1 MSNLILYFNYYYCT
15 YSSFFKGAEYVT
27 LLVYKGKHKIQDR
40 VTCPRS
46 CCGKIYYESLDL

>member
-27 LLVYKGKHKIQDR
+27 LLVYKGKHKIQDIELLVQDHAVVR
-40 VTCPRS
+40 F
-46 CCGKIYYESLDL
+46 IMNL